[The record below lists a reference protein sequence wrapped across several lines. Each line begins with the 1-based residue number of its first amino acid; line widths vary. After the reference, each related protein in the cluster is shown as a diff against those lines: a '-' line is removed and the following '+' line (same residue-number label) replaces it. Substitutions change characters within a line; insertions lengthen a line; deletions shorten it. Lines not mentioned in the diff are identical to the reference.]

1 MPDFLFKPTDA
12 LIFFGLSAF
21 LCIAVI
27 AVLMPLSRR
36 YGWLDAPDARKQHE
50 TPTPPVGGFGIFI
63 GIVVPALMLYGYTR
77 ESIGF
82 TTGAL
87 LLVLVGALDD
97 RFHIDW
103 KIRIAVQ
110 TLAALVLIYGAGL
123 RAAHVGP
130 LFGFGDIELGWL
142 SVPFTLFITVA
153 LINALNMFD
162 GLDGLAGTV
171 CAAVTAMFV
180 CAAVYS
186 GAYDVALGLFWL
198 LGALAGFLWFNLR
211 RPGQPQARAFLGDA
225 GSGLLG
231 FALAFVIFRL
241 TQNPGHPVS
250 PVLGPYL
257 LAPPIIDS
265 ITVIAHRLRRGRSPF
280 AADRDHAH
288 YRMLDAGFGVNQ
300 TVALM
305 TALTLASGLFG
316 ALCMRVNVPAPL
328 MVMVYIVAVFYWFWI
343 TASQERAQTFLTR
356 LHRRLRREPPES
368 P

>member
-1 MPDFLFKPTDA
+1 MPDFPFKPTDA

-186 GAYDVALGLFWL
+186 GATDVALGLFWL
-198 LGALAGFLWFNLR
+198 LGAMAGFLWFNLR

-241 TQNPGHPVS
+241 TQNPRHR
-250 PVLGPYL
+250 
-257 LAPPIIDS
+257 APAAPRPFAVRRRPRPRALPD
-265 ITVIAHRLRRGRSPF
+265 ARCRLRRQPDGR
-280 AADRDHAH
+280 ADDRADFGQRPVRRAVHARQRAGTADGDGVYRGGVLLVLDHRHAGARH
-288 YRMLDAGFGVNQ
+288 GVFDRPASLPGTGIPLKSRMPGMAVLGRRRY
-300 TVALM
+300 
-305 TALTLASGLFG
+305 
-316 ALCMRVNVPAPL
+316 ALC
-328 MVMVYIVAVFYWFWI
+328 
-343 TASQERAQTFLTR
+343 
-356 LHRRLRREPPES
+356 
-368 P
+368 